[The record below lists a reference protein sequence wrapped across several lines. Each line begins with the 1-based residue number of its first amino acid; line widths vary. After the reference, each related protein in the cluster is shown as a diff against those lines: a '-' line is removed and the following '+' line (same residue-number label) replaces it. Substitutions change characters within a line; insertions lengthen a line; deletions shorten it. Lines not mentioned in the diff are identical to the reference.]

1 MTESS
6 SSERIVGMDK
16 IKRKHVKIAVED
28 KHIAELERC
37 AYEVTVAKNLI
48 SYFVRLCK
56 EQDAGE
62 MLDGYIEAYRADLTK
77 AETHRQMLM
86 NKMVDQYFPDE
97 LGWEKQDTQ
106 FYFDFD
112 RKEIVFSHAATSET
126 A

>member
-1 MTESS
+1 
-6 SSERIVGMDK
+6 
-16 IKRKHVKIAVED
+16 
-28 KHIAELERC
+28 
-37 AYEVTVAKNLI
+37 
-48 SYFVRLCK
+48 
-56 EQDAGE
+56 
-62 MLDGYIEAYRADLTK
+62 
-77 AETHRQMLM
+77 MLM

>member
-1 MTESS
+1 
-6 SSERIVGMDK
+6 
-16 IKRKHVKIAVED
+16 
-28 KHIAELERC
+28 
-37 AYEVTVAKNLI
+37 
-48 SYFVRLCK
+48 
-56 EQDAGE
+56 
-62 MLDGYIEAYRADLTK
+62 MLDGYIKDYRADLTK

-126 A
+126 T

>member
-1 MTESS
+1 
-6 SSERIVGMDK
+6 MDE

-48 SYFVRLCK
+48 SYFVSLCK

-126 A
+126 T

>member
-1 MTESS
+1 
-6 SSERIVGMDK
+6 MDK

-48 SYFVRLCK
+48 SYFVSLCK

-62 MLDGYIEAYRADLTK
+62 MLDGYIKDYRADLTK

-97 LGWEKQDTQ
+97 LGWEKRDTQ

-126 A
+126 T

>member
-37 AYEVTVAKNLI
+37 AYEVAVAKNLI
-48 SYFVRLCK
+48 SYFVSLCK
-56 EQDAGE
+56 EQDGE

-112 RKEIVFSHAATSET
+112 RKEIVFSHAATSQT